1 MMDIITNYVKQ
12 KIQKSVLTN
21 SDSNL
26 EIKSFNK
33 RYIKY
38 KGPPRLYCT
47 HCGHKI
53 QKPQVQVSYMIT
65 CNKCDRPLDLPSKY
79 YTK

>member
-1 MMDIITNYVKQ
+1 MMNIITSYVRK
-12 KIQKSVLTN
+12 KLEKSVLTN
-21 SDSNL
+21 SDSNP

-38 KGPPRLYCT
+38 KGSPRLYCT

-53 QKPQVQVSYMIT
+53 QKPKIPVSYVIE
-65 CNKCDRPLDLPSKY
+65 CNKCFRPLDLPSKY